1 MWRYRAFTVCNML
14 VQSKKRLLYA
24 AVPAVYVL
32 SSTLR
37 FMVNL
42 RRVGGI
48 KGLRPVYEGVRQ
60 KIVLPYGDVSCMHNL
75 DSYDRS
81 ELSTVFVFVH
91 GWGSSTDSAWFKV
104 LKDFRHPYVA
114 VDLPGHGESFR
125 DGNFSIEM
133 AASAVNDVLESLGV
147 FRAHLVAHSMGGPV
161 AVTAM
166 RLRPS
171 LYTGVSMLAS
181 SIFYKTPAIKVAS
194 FLAGKVMFKKSPF
207 TLKRV
212 MRDIR
217 MSPEHKEAIVWA
229 WLTRPST
236 KTLVSSAGKLR
247 SFDARP
253 WGVPKDK
260 DVYFVIP
267 ERDAVVGKKI
277 QKASA
282 ESMAAKVLLLDEGHH
297 NFTITHPGAVLEH
310 LDKVAERFSSEF

>member
-1 MWRYRAFTVCNML
+1 MSVS
-14 VQSKKRLLYA
+14 SKKRLLYA
-24 AVPAVYVL
+24 AVPVVYLL
-32 SSTLR
+32 SSALR

-42 RRVGGI
+42 RRVEGI
-48 KGLRPVYEGVRQ
+48 EGLRPVYEGTRQ
-60 KIVLPYGDVSCMHNL
+60 KIGLPYGDVSCVHNL
-75 DSYDRS
+75 GSYDQS
-81 ELSTVFVFVH
+81 DLSTVFVFVH

-104 LKDFRHPYVA
+104 LKDLRHPYVA
-114 VDLPGHGESFR
+114 VDLPGHGESVR
-125 DGNFSIEM
+125 EGDFSLEL

-171 LYTGVSMLAS
+171 LYAGASMLAS
-181 SIFYKTPAIKVAS
+181 SIFYKTPVIKITS

-229 WLTRPST
+229 WLTRPSV
-236 KTLVSSAGKLR
+236 KTLVSSAGMLR
-247 SFDARP
+247 SFDARS
-253 WGVPKDK
+253 WGVPEDK
-260 DVYFVIP
+260 DMYFVIP
-267 ERDAVVGKKI
+267 ERDVVVGKKI
-277 QKASA
+277 QKESA
-282 ESMAAKVLLLDEGHH
+282 ESMAAKVLLLDEGRH

-310 LDKVAERFSSEF
+310 LDKVAGTFSSEF